1 MEEEDPKEEL
11 LENEIDQDDNESD
24 VNDDLDD
31 TNSIINEDE
40 NAIEDRD
47 RNEVEVE
54 VEDEDENEDID
65 EDIDENID
73 ELEEKGENKKKFKDT
88 QDFSFDYDKK
98 LLINDYDL
106 ENNDSIEF
114 LQKFNE
120 ESKDDYIANN
130 HFELLNK
137 NLDEIKKLSQI
148 TRDNNNNII
157 DEFHK
162 TLPIL
167 TKYEKTKILGIRLKQ
182 LNNGSQ
188 PFINV
193 NETIIDNNIIVL
205 QELENKKLPFIIVRP
220 LPNRTFEYWKLKD
233 LEIY

>member
-1 MEEEDPKEEL
+1 MDDEDTKGE
-11 LENEIDQDDNESD
+11 LENEIEDDNESD
-24 VNDDLDD
+24 IDNDDLDD
-31 TNSIINEDE
+31 NNSI
-40 NAIEDRD
+40 
-47 RNEVEVE
+47 
-54 VEDEDENEDID
+54 VEDDNIDDDDDDDDEEEKNDDDLHDEEENE
-65 EDIDENID
+65 
-73 ELEEKGENKKKFKDT
+73 KKFKDSE
-88 QDFSFDYDKK
+88 DIPLMYDKK
-98 LLINDYDL
+98 ILINDYDL
-106 ENNDSIEF
+106 ENNDSLEF

-120 ESKDDYIANN
+120 DNKEDYIVNN

-148 TRDNNNNII
+148 TKDNNNNII

-182 LNNGSQ
+182 LNNGSE

-193 NETIIDNNIIVL
+193 NEDIIDNNIIAL
-205 QELENKKLPFIIVRP
+205 KELENKKLPFIIVRP

-233 LEIY
+233 LEVY

>member
-1 MEEEDPKEEL
+1 MEEDPKEEA
-11 LENEIDQDDNESD
+11 ENIIDEDNES
-24 VNDDLDD
+24 N
-31 TNSIINEDE
+31 I
-40 NAIEDRD
+40 
-47 RNEVEVE
+47 
-54 VEDEDENEDID
+54 DI
-65 EDIDENID
+65 EDIDENISINDEEIEDEDEDDD
-73 ELEEKGENKKKFKDT
+73 ELVNEEEDEKKFKDNEIASLT
-88 QDFSFDYDKK
+88 YDKK
-98 LLINDYDL
+98 LLVNDYDL
-106 ENNDSIEF
+106 ENNDSVDF

-120 ESKDDYIANN
+120 ESKDDYIINN

-188 PFINV
+188 AFINV
-193 NETIIDNNIIVL
+193 NESIIDNNIIAL

-233 LEIY
+233 LEVY